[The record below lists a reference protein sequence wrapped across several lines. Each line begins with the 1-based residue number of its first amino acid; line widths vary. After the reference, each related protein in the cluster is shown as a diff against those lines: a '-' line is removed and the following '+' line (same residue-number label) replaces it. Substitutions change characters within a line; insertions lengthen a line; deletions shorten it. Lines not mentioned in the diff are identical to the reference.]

1 MILQKG
7 GAVFVKKE
15 SFQKYLAL
23 WGLYGATLVKWAALS
38 LVIGLVSGVLGT
50 IFHIGVEKATQ
61 LRGTYPWLLWLL
73 PVAGLLIVA
82 IYRLTGTEG
91 QGTNDIFNQVHQ
103 GNRIS
108 LWLLPAIFCGT
119 ILTHLCGGSAGR
131 EGAALQMGG
140 AIGFHTG
147 RLFRLDDRDLRTVTM
162 TGMAAFFSALF
173 GTPVA
178 AALFAVLVVSVGQ
191 VYHAN
196 YLPSLAAAIVA
207 YGVSLAMGVG
217 PTRFVVEA
225 PALDAL
231 LLAKTAVLAMG
242 CGLVSLGFC
251 AAVHSAE
258 HRLKQWLPN
267 PWVRAAAGGAALVA
281 LTFLCGTTRYNGAG
295 MDVITAAVEQ
305 GKALPMDFVWKILF
319 TALTLGAGFKGGEVV
334 PSFFIGAV
342 FGCVAGPLLGIPAGF
357 AAALGLA
364 AVFCGAANCPIAA
377 TVLAVELFG
386 AEGLVYFALCCAVA
400 NLFSGYGG
408 LYSSQRI
415 LYSKWKARYIHIQAN
430 DSVEPPPRS

>member
-1 MILQKG
+1 M
-7 GAVFVKKE
+7 KKE
-15 SFQKYLAL
+15 TLHKYLAL
-23 WGLYGATLVKWAALS
+23 WGLYAVTLVKWAALS
-38 LVIGLVSGVLGT
+38 LVIGLASGVLGT
-50 IFHIGVEKATQ
+50 VFHVGVEQATR
-61 LRGTYPWLLWLL
+61 LRAADPWLLWLL

-91 QGTNDIFNQVHQ
+91 QGTNDIFDQVHR
-103 GNRIS
+103 GSNIS

-140 AIGFHTG
+140 TIGFHTG

-178 AALFAVLVVSVGQ
+178 AALFAVMVVSVGQ
-191 VYHAN
+191 LYHAN
-196 YLPSLAAAIVA
+196 YLPSLAASIVA
-207 YGVSLAMGVG
+207 YGVSVAMGVQ
-217 PTRFVVEA
+217 PTRFAVDA
-225 PALDAL
+225 PALEPVLLMKVAL
-231 LLAKTAVLAMG
+231 LAMG
-242 CGLVSLGFC
+242 CGLVALCFC
-251 AAVHSAE
+251 LAVHGAE

-267 PWVRAAAGGAALVA
+267 PWVRAVVGGAGVVA

-305 GKALPMDFVWKILF
+305 GAALPLDFVWKILF

-364 AVFCGAANCPIAA
+364 TVFCGAANCPIAA

-386 AEGLVYFALCCAVA
+386 AEGLVYFALSCAVG
-400 NLFSGYGG
+400 NLFSGYQG

-430 DSVEPPPRS
+430 DSVDPPPHS

>member
-1 MILQKG
+1 MRMSSIPK
-7 GAVFVKKE
+7 
-15 SFQKYLAL
+15 
-23 WGLYGATLVKWAALS
+23 
-38 LVIGLVSGVLGT
+38 SGKMFPHSPDVYKRQVLGT

-267 PWVRAAAGGAALVA
+267 PWVRAAAGGAAL
-281 LTFLCGTTRYNGAG
+281 LSL
-295 MDVITAAVEQ
+295 
-305 GKALPMDFVWKILF
+305 
-319 TALTLGAGFKGGEVV
+319 
-334 PSFFIGAV
+334 
-342 FGCVAGPLLGIPAGF
+342 
-357 AAALGLA
+357 
-364 AVFCGAANCPIAA
+364 
-377 TVLAVELFG
+377 
-386 AEGLVYFALCCAVA
+386 
-400 NLFSGYGG
+400 
-408 LYSSQRI
+408 
-415 LYSKWKARYIHIQAN
+415 IHI
-430 DSVEPPPRS
+430 